1 MKYPQGRILLF
12 ARSPVLG
19 KVKTRLAQSIGE
31 EKALQVH
38 KKLMALVAECCFKA
52 QLCPVELWLSEP
64 VKQDSFITGF
74 CQRYRLAL
82 EFQQGNNLGDRMNN
96 AVNKVLQQHEFT
108 IIIGADCPAIDVAYL
123 EHAVSSVAIK
133 NTDKRVVIGPAE
145 DGGYVLIG
153 LRQSEHRLFSEID
166 WGSDRVWRQTQAI
179 AGELNWS
186 IDELP
191 TLWDVDRIA
200 DYQRLL
206 QLESSTALE

>member
-1 MKYPQGRILLF
+1 MKYPLGRILLF

-38 KKLMALVAECCFKA
+38 KKLMASVAECCVNA

-64 VKQDSFITGF
+64 VEQDCFIAEL
-74 CQRYRLAL
+74 CQRYQLAL
-82 EFQQGNNLGDRMNN
+82 EFQRGKNLGDRMSN

-108 IIIGADCPAIDVAYL
+108 VIVGADCPAISVAYL
-123 EHAVSSVAIK
+123 EQAVSSVAIK
-133 NTDKRVVIGPAE
+133 STDKRVVIGPAE

-153 LRQSEHRLFSEID
+153 LRHSEHRLFSGID
-166 WGSDRVWRQTQAI
+166 WGSDRVWRQTKTI
-179 AGELNWS
+179 ASQMNWS

-191 TLWDVDRIA
+191 TLWDVDRFA

-206 QLESSTALE
+206 QLDSGWQI